1 VSIIDVPI
9 EDHESY
15 RNELAS
21 ISIDGRRKWIYA
33 RQPNGKYTRS
43 RAIVATILL
52 AFLAISP
59 FVKVHGHQFMLLNIM
74 ERQFVFF
81 GLPFWPNDF
90 YLVALVFITV
100 VITLVVSTAI
110 VGRIWCG
117 WLCPQTIF
125 LEFIFRR
132 IEWWIDGTP
141 VQQAQRR
148 SGPWNTDRIWRT
160 TLKQS
165 IFFAISFAIANI
177 FLAYLISSD
186 RLLLYITEGPG
197 HHAAILFPLTAFT
210 FVFYAVFARF
220 REQACLIVCP
230 YGRYMSSLVDDN
242 TITVTYDTTRGEH
255 RGKFTKADKE
265 AWHAGQARP
274 EGKGDCVDCHQ
285 CVTVCPTGID
295 IRNGI
300 QLECVAC
307 TACID
312 ACDEVMEKVGRPK
325 GLIRYTSATAVKN
338 SVAKVC
344 TTRIKAYV
352 AVWVLL
358 LIAVI
363 VLFSLREMLDVLVLR
378 QEGTTWVKTP
388 QGVANFYRMQ
398 IINKSDDE
406 LPVELVAVEPAN
418 AIITPIESFEVIHG
432 GHIAKGRFIV
442 TIPGAD
448 GMQGAMPITISIRS
462 NGREVKSVTTS
473 FIGGSL

>member
-1 VSIIDVPI
+1 VSIIEVPI
-9 EDHESY
+9 EDHEAY

-21 ISIDGRRKWIYA
+21 ISKDGKRKWIFA
-33 RQPNGKYTRS
+33 RKPKGPYTTS
-43 RAIVATILL
+43 RAVVATILL

-59 FVKVHGHQFMLLNIM
+59 FVKVHGHQFMLLNVL

-90 YLVALVFITV
+90 YLVALVFISV
-100 VITLVVSTAI
+100 VITFVVSTAI

-117 WLCPQTIF
+117 WFCPQTIF

-132 IEWWIDGTP
+132 IEWLIDGPP
-141 VQQAQRR
+141 VQQAQRKH
-148 SGPWNTDRIWRT
+148 GPWNVDRIWRT
-160 TLKQS
+160 GLKQT

-177 FLAYLISSD
+177 FLAYVISSD
-186 RLLLYITEGPG
+186 VLLLYVHEGPG
-197 HHAAILFPLTAFT
+197 SHATVFLPLVAFT

-242 TITVTYDTTRGEH
+242 TITVTYDTKRGEQ
-255 RGKFTKADKE
+255 RGKFTKADKD
-265 AWHAGQARP
+265 AWATGQSRT

-307 TACID
+307 TACTD
-312 ACDEVMEKVGRPK
+312 ACDEVMTKVGRPT

-338 SVAKVC
+338 GTAKIF
-344 TTRIKAYV
+344 TTRIKAYI
-352 AVWVLL
+352 AVW
-358 LIAVI
+358 I
-363 VLFSLREMLDVLVLR
+363 VLVSVVVTLFSMREMLDVLVLR

-388 QGVANFYRMQ
+388 EGVANFYRMQ
-398 IINKSDDE
+398 IINKSDDD
-406 LPVELVAVEPAN
+406 LPVEIVAVQPSN
-418 AIITPIESFEVIHG
+418 AIITALERFDVVHG
-432 GHIAKGRFIV
+432 GHIAKGRFII
-442 TIPGAD
+442 TIPGQD
-448 GMQGAMPITISIRS
+448 GIRGAIPVRLSVRS
-462 NGREVKSVTTS
+462 HGREVKSVTTS
-473 FIGGSL
+473 FIGGSI